1 MISGRFWVILVA
13 RHLVSE
19 RDSKYTVHLTVVII
33 TSLTVLEK
41 MKMLAKSFNVAGA
54 KESFTYEVKAVVV
67 VADVLI
73 RMVIVDKLKLQITKK
88 FVRVDVIIE
97 LTAAMPFAIVITI
110 IVIIANR

>member
-13 RHLVSE
+13 RYLVSE
-19 RDSKYTVHLTVVII
+19 RDSKYTVHLTVVIV
-33 TSLTVLEK
+33 TSLTVLGK

-54 KESFTYEVKAVVV
+54 KESFTYEEGAVVV
-67 VADVLI
+67 DDVVI

-97 LTAAMPFAIVITI
+97 LTSAMPFAIIIAI
-110 IVIIANR
+110 IVVIANR